1 LVESRPFV
9 PSKDFISAI
18 KYLEYNGGV
27 SFQSDLIEKGYLPVE
42 IPPAFSMASFASSLS
57 HLAADLNGFAR
68 RFSKCVFHSIPRL
81 LHHRRLLGIPNPLH
95 QLKLVAVIEEH
106 WDELEAHMQAS
117 TLSLTRMAYVAGSSR
132 GLERVGDFDSLDHER
147 VVRSSAS
154 RYLLKADLSRF
165 YHSLYT
171 HSISWAVHTKAVAKA
186 AQFDQGLY
194 GNLIDQAV
202 RNTQDKQ
209 TLGIP
214 VGPVT
219 SDLISEVLGTALDIE
234 LQSVRP
240 SLKGLRY
247 VDDYYLFFGTRSDAE
262 AVLADLHS
270 IANHFAVEINP
281 LKTRILEL
289 PEPVQPAWK
298 SELRLIQIRADYE
311 KEDLF
316 AFFSRAFDNASK
328 YPGNNVLK
336 YAVKHS
342 AGFSISH
349 ENWPLY
355 ESFLLGSLVAEPSLA
370 PTLAAVLS
378 RYSEAD
384 YEFNEERLAETLAEI
399 ASYHARF
406 KQGFEVSWALWIGKL
421 LEVNLPAAVWGPVS
435 QLDDPIV
442 ALLSLD
448 LQSSGLADAL
458 DSSLWAQHMRSE
470 HLYSENWLLAYEAVR
485 KGWLNSVDGTDYIAG
500 DDFFGRIADLEVEF
514 YDTGTR
520 DAATETGWLTAY
532 LGG

>member
-1 LVESRPFV
+1 M
-9 PSKDFISAI
+9 
-18 KYLEYNGGV
+18 
-27 SFQSDLIEKGYLPVE
+27 SFQADLIERGYLPVE
-42 IPPAFSMASFASSLS
+42 IPPAFSTAGFASVLQ
-57 HLAADLNGFAR
+57 HLPADLGDFAQKS
-68 RFSKCVFHSIPRL
+68 SKCVFHSIPRL

-95 QLKLVAVIEEH
+95 QLKLVKTIEEH
-106 WDELEAHMQAS
+106 WAGLEAHMEAS
-117 TLSLTRMAYVAGSSR
+117 TLSLTRMGYVPGSSR
-132 GLERVGDFDSLDHER
+132 GLERIGDFDSLDQER

-171 HSISWAVHTKAVAKA
+171 HSISWALHTKGVAKA
-186 AQFDQGLY
+186 GQFNPGLY

-219 SDLISEVLGTALDIE
+219 SDLISEILGTALDIQ
-234 LQSVRP
+234 LQSAQP

-262 AVLADLHS
+262 AVLANLHS

-289 PEPVQPAWK
+289 PEAVQPAWK
-298 SELRLIQIRADYE
+298 SELRLSQIRAENE

-316 AFFSRAFDNASK
+316 AFFSRAFDNSAK

-342 AGFSISH
+342 AGFTISH
-349 ENWPLY
+349 QNWPLY
-355 ESFLLGSLVAEPSLA
+355 ESFLLGSLVSEPSLA
-370 PTLAAVLS
+370 PTLAAVFT

-384 YEFNEERLAETLAEI
+384 YEFNEERLTEALAEI

-406 KQGFEVSWALWIGKL
+406 KQGFEVSWALWISKL
-421 LEVNLPAAVWGPVS
+421 LEVNLPAAIWGPVG

-448 LQSSGLADAL
+448 LRSSGLAGAL
-458 DSSLWAQHMRSE
+458 DSSLWAQHMQAQ
-470 HLYSENWLLAYEAVR
+470 HLYSENWLLAYEALR
-485 KGWLNSVDGTDYIAG
+485 KGWLNSVDGSDYIAA
-500 DDFFGRIADLEVEF
+500 DDFFGQIAALQVDF

-520 DAATETGWLTAY
+520 DAATDTDWLTAY
-532 LGG
+532 